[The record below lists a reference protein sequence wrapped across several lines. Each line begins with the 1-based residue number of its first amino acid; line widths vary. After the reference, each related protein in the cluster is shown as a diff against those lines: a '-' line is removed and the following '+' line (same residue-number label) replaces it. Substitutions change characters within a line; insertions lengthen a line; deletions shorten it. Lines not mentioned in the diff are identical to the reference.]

1 MSGSRSGIGVLGVG
15 AYLPPETRTNDW
27 WPRDLVTRWMADRAR
42 ALTALRAAPPPSSE
56 GAARIRAAMLE
67 LGGDPFQ
74 GSIERRILSADATS
88 HDLEESAARDALARA
103 DVAPSEIDL
112 VLTHT
117 LVPEQLVNNSACV
130 LHHRLDL
137 GPDCFSMQTDATA
150 FSFLAQLTLA
160 IGMIEAGR
168 ARTALLVQ
176 SCGVT
181 RLLDMDDA
189 RAPLFG
195 DGATAVILGAVAPDR
210 GFLGE
215 AHRTDSRHPFWLA
228 ASPRGA
234 PWYAEGRALLHAP
247 DPVDASHVFL
257 DIADQAW
264 DACSAVLATTGTQ
277 GSDVDFFASHQ
288 AMPWIRPIAQEW
300 AGVPGARSVDTYA
313 QTGSLFA
320 ANVPFV
326 LYRAVEE
333 GRLAPGDLALLFGG
347 GTGVTYGAALVRWG
361 R

>member
-1 MSGSRSGIGVLGVG
+1 VR
-15 AYLPPETRTNDW
+15 P
-27 WPRDLVTRWMADRAR
+27 
-42 ALTALRAAPPPSSE
+42 
-56 GAARIRAAMLE
+56 
-67 LGGDPFQ
+67 GD
-74 GSIERRILSADATS
+74 
-88 HDLEESAARDALARA
+88 
-103 DVAPSEIDL
+103 IDL

-130 LHHRLDL
+130 LHHRLGL
-137 GPDCFSMQTDATA
+137 GAGCFSMQVDATA

-160 IGMIEAGR
+160 VRMIAGGS

-189 RAPLFG
+189 RAPLYG
-195 DGATAVILGAVAPDR
+195 DGATAVVVGAVADDR

-215 AHRTDSRHPFWLA
+215 VHRTDSRHPFWLA

-257 DIADQAW
+257 DIADQAR
-264 DACSAVLATTGTQ
+264 DACGAVLAATETDP
-277 GSDVDFFASHQ
+277 SEVDFFASHQ

-300 AGVPGARSVDTYA
+300 AGVAGARSVDTYA

-326 LYRAVEE
+326 LYRAAAE
-333 GRLAPGDLALLFGG
+333 GRLAPGELALLFGG
-347 GTGVTYGAALVRWG
+347 GTGVTYGATLVRWG